1 MRAFEIKK
9 PGEYGI
15 VDAPVPEISE
25 EEVLVKV
32 GYAAICHS
40 DIDMLTGNRKHL
52 ISYPNIAGHEFAGTV
67 IKTGTGVK
75 GFKEGDKVV
84 CECMILCRQCPECDM
99 GYSSCENYSELG
111 FMQGG
116 GFAEYCAVPARNCHK
131 FTKMTMEQAALT
143 EPAGNGLAI
152 VEAADIQPTDH
163 VVIIGPGPIGLYAML
178 CAKLKSP
185 KQIIM
190 VGTRQERLK
199 YAGKVAD
206 ALVNIREEDARARIL
221 ELTHGAGAQVVLM
234 CATTISACELAL
246 TIAGKNCRLIVE
258 GVPGETPVPV
268 NFNDFVTKVM
278 TIRGVAGVTSK
289 QFRKVISL
297 VENGYLDPVQFVTHK
312 IDLKDIEK
320 GFEIL
325 QARNQDAVKILVKP

>member
-1 MRAFEIKK
+1 MKAFIISK

-15 VDAPVPEISE
+15 VDAPMPEISE

-67 IKTGTGVK
+67 IKTGSGVK
-75 GFKEGDKVV
+75 GFKEGDTVA

-111 FMQGG
+111 FMQSG
-116 GFAEYCAVPARNCHK
+116 GFAQYCAVPARNCHK

-143 EPAGNGLAI
+143 EPVGNGLA
-152 VEAADIQPTDH
+152 VATAADIRPTDN

-178 CAKLKSP
+178 CAKLKNP
-185 KQIIM
+185 NQIIM
-190 VGTRQERLK
+190 VGTRYERLK
-199 YAGKVAD
+199 YAEGVAD
-206 ALVNIREEDARARIL
+206 ALVNIREEDAKERIL
-221 ELTHGAGAQVVLM
+221 QLTGGAGAQVVLM
-234 CATTISACELAL
+234 CAATVQACELAL
-246 TIAGKNCRLIVE
+246 KIAGKNCRLIVE

-268 NFNDFVTKVM
+268 NFSDFVTKVLM
-278 TIRGVAGVTSK
+278 IKGVAGVTSE

-297 VENGYLDPVQFVTHK
+297 VENGYIDPTRFVTHK
-312 IDLKDIEK
+312 MDLDDIGK

-325 QARNQDAVKILVKP
+325 QARDQDAVKILVKP